1 MIPKVMPPLAELTV
15 LVTRPAPQ
23 AAALCEEIGRQGGTA
38 IAFPAVEIVAQT
50 ASVASGHDLIVF
62 VSVNAVAHGVHLIEK
77 SPTARVAAIGK
88 ATAAAL
94 AQTSLRAD
102 IVPEAGFDSEA
113 LLAHP
118 DLTLPSGARVLI
130 VRGNGGRELMRD
142 TFTAR
147 GMIVETRDVYQRVR
161 PTIDSATRD
170 ALEARW
176 ASEGI
181 DVVTATSIETL
192 HNLIGMLSDRGRA
205 LLGRTALLVASRRIA
220 EAAQAE
226 GLNGTM
232 LVANGADDA
241 SMIGALARWRTRAR
255 VA

>member
-23 AAALCEEIGRQGGTA
+23 AAALCEEITRLGANA
-38 IAFPAVEIVAQT
+38 ISFPAVEIAAVS

-94 AQTSLRAD
+94 AQTSLPAD
-102 IVPEAGFDSEA
+102 IVPEAGFNSEA

-118 DLTLPSGARVLI
+118 DLTLASDARVLI
-130 VRGNGGRELMRD
+130 VRGSGGRELLQE
-142 TFTAR
+142 TFAAR
-147 GMIVETRDVYQRVR
+147 GLVVETLDVYRR
-161 PTIDSATRD
+161 ICPTIDDAMRN
-170 ALEARW
+170 ALEERW
-176 ASEGI
+176 AREGI

-192 HNLIGMLSDRGRA
+192 RNLIGMLSDRGRA
-205 LLGRTALLVASRRIA
+205 LLRETTLLVASRRIA
-220 EAAQAE
+220 EAAQAA
-226 GLNGTM
+226 GLNGTL
-232 LVANGADDA
+232 LVANAADDA
-241 SMIGALARWRTRAR
+241 SMIGTLARWRTRAR
-255 VA
+255 AA

>member
-15 LVTRPAPQ
+15 LVTRPVAQ

-38 IAFPAVEIVAQT
+38 IAFPAVEISART
-50 ASVASGHDLIVF
+50 DGIASGHDLIVF
-62 VSVNAVAHGVHLIEK
+62 VSVNAVAHGAHLIEK

-118 DLTLPSGARVLI
+118 DLTLPAGARVLI

-147 GMIVETRDVYQRVR
+147 GMIVETREVYERVR
-161 PTIDSATRD
+161 PTIDPATRD
-170 ALEARW
+170 ALEERW
-176 ASEGI
+176 ESEGI

-192 HNLIGMLSDRGRA
+192 HNLLGLLSDRGRA
-205 LLGRTALLVASRRIA
+205 LLREATLLVASRRIA
-220 EAAQAE
+220 EAARAA
-226 GLNGTM
+226 GLNGM
-232 LVANGADDA
+232 VLVANGADDA

-255 VA
+255 VV